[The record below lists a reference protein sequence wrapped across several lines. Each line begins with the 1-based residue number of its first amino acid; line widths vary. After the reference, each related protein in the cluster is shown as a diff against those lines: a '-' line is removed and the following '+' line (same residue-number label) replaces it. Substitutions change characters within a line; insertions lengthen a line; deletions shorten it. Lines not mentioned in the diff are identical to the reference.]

1 MKRLIALWGL
11 FALLALPACAPAEGV
26 TLRTASCFAGT
37 DASAEA
43 YVELLKAFEEG
54 TGCVIEDASAAS
66 DEGWKTS
73 VLYDFAAGNEPDVLF
88 FFAASADSAPIL
100 SRVVPIGEINAAY
113 PALNLPEVPALRES
127 DGRIYAIPVRS
138 FWEGLFVNTDLFERY
153 GLELPTTW
161 DRLETAIARF
171 REEGVVPISASL
183 SDIPHY
189 LAEMSVLVCGS
200 PQDHAARPKTLAEV
214 PRSWYDGMALIRRL
228 YTLGA
233 FADNVTATNESMA
246 SQLFR
251 DKKAAMQIDGSW
263 FANSIPQAGMDTTI
277 VMPMPAY
284 APQADPHAFIGGV
297 SMGFYLTR
305 RAWEDPARRDMAVRL
320 LAWFARE
327 ENLAMLG
334 NSHLTGA
341 LQASAGE
348 MLAHRDV
355 MLRPFQDDM
364 SKEAREAWLLD
375 CVAAVAEGTMTA
387 EACWARIMQL
397 RPFED

>member
-1 MKRLIALWGL
+1 M
-11 FALLALPACAPAEGV
+11 P
-26 TLRTASCFAGT
+26 
-37 DASAEA
+37 
-43 YVELLKAFEEG
+43 
-54 TGCVIEDASAAS
+54 
-66 DEGWKTS
+66 
-73 VLYDFAAGNEPDVLF
+73 
-88 FFAASADSAPIL
+88 
-100 SRVVPIGEINAAY
+100 
-113 PALNLPEVPALRES
+113 
-127 DGRIYAIPVRS
+127 
-138 FWEGLFVNTDLFERY
+138 
-153 GLELPTTW
+153 
-161 DRLETAIARF
+161 
-171 REEGVVPISASL
+171 
-183 SDIPHY
+183 
-189 LAEMSVLVCGS
+189 
-200 PQDHAARPKTLAEV
+200 
-214 PRSWYDGMALIRRL
+214 LIRRL
-228 YTLGA
+228 YALGA

-277 VMPMPAY
+277 VMPIPAY